1 MLHLAVRKLEKCKML
16 NNLNNLAFLF
26 FYNFIYINMVSSA
39 VLQRTLKLHHYLKR
53 LEKIFITVSANLPKQ
68 AT

>member
-1 MLHLAVRKLEKCKML
+1 
-16 NNLNNLAFLF
+16 
-26 FYNFIYINMVSSA
+26 MVSSA

-68 AT
+68 ATRRLPLKALLHGRPGGPGSVINIMIIM